1 MDVTELVEMV
11 RQSRERTAGV
21 LPLPDVPGCV
31 DYAIT
36 EAGETL
42 DAKLRME
49 RTGDKRNHAK
59 DADMRKEWGQTG
71 YMIASA
77 MIQVDGCPMEANV
90 YGGTIHTVLWALAMS
105 RITEDFGY
113 LVDALTYWVGVC
125 SVNHWSA
132 AELLTETCAA
142 FERKHLH
149 TEAQP

>member
-1 MDVTELVEMV
+1 MDVTNLVEIV

-21 LPLPDVPGCV
+21 FPLPDVAGCV

-49 RTGDKRNHAK
+49 RNGDKRNHEK
-59 DADMRKEWGQTG
+59 ERNMRKEWGQTG

-77 MIQVDGCPMEANV
+77 IIQIPDCEMEVPDFA
-90 YGGTIHTVLWALAMS
+90 GGIYVLIYALAMS
-105 RITEDFGY
+105 RITDDYGY
-113 LVDALTYWVGVC
+113 LTESIASWYEVC
-125 SVNHWSA
+125 GDNLWQP

-142 FERKHLH
+142 FERKHL
-149 TEAQP
+149 TEVQP